1 MSPETLPQ
9 VSLGTAVLLVFIFSV
24 GFVMLRGVA
33 RMIVGTIILG
43 LSVWVAYIAWQNAP
57 TLSFE
62 WFGKTYPAVSYG
74 LPAIALVITFLLLR
88 MLVTAAMSPFGPSPE
103 PSPPGSLVSFAFRLL
118 LALVPTALILGI
130 CVTIIHHA
138 GSVAEI
144 RSYAE
149 KSLGIPESR
158 SKAFVQ
164 QLKNTVAA
172 VVPEAWLRFLDP
184 LAEPERLQLAKMI
197 ATQSQRDLPP
207 VMDTATGKPYPRAI
221 VVDDPQLQ
229 NLAHEGK
236 FGTLLRH
243 PRLTK
248 ALEDP
253 KLRKFLGIND

>member
-1 MSPETLPQ
+1 MSPESLPQ
-9 VSLGTAVLLVFIFSV
+9 VSLGTAALLVFIFCV

-33 RMIVGTIILG
+33 RMIVGTVILA
-43 LSVWVAYIAWQNAP
+43 LSVWVAFIAWQNAP
-57 TLSFE
+57 TLSVE
-62 WFGKTYPAVSYG
+62 WFGKPLSAVSYG
-74 LPAIALVITFLLLR
+74 LPATAFVSTFLLLR
-88 MLVTAAMSPFGPSPE
+88 VLIKVMSPFSKSSE
-103 PSPPGSLVSFAFRLL
+103 PSRPGSLFSFAFRLL
-118 LALVPTALILGI
+118 LALIPTALILGI

-149 KSLGIPESR
+149 KSLGIPENQ

-172 VVPEAWLRFLDP
+172 VLPEAWLRFLDP

-207 VMDTATGKPYPRAI
+207 VIDPATGKPFPRAI
-221 VVDDPQLQ
+221 IVDDPQLQ
-229 NLAHEGK
+229 NLAQQGK

-253 KLRKFLGIND
+253 KLRKFLGIKD